1 MARKLK
7 VGIEITV
14 MNRVGASF
22 QEQLDV
28 AALAEDVG
36 LDFLAVPDSIARPFL
51 KLDALTQAAA
61 LFTRTKKIRIR
72 TDVFQIPLR
81 HPIDIARRVS
91 TLDTI
96 SGGRFDF
103 GVGLGWY
110 HKEFEFLGIPFNQRA
125 SRTDES
131 LQVIK
136 RLWTEPSVT
145 HEGKY
150 YKFSDFPLEP
160 KPVQKPHPPIWIGG
174 SSDAALRRT
183 VRIGDGWAGHLET
196 GHVGM
201 DHIEGE
207 VKTLGTEEVI
217 GKLKDFAREAG
228 RDFST
233 IKLSMMF
240 RTNINPD
247 AKKAVEEAARYWEK
261 VGRFIE
267 GGRPFE
273 VKQRAALYGPP
284 EMAVEKVKEV
294 VALGAERV
302 VLNLHA
308 FDIRAQVL
316 ALEKYVLPHL

>member
-1 MARKLK
+1 MGRKLK
-7 VGIEITV
+7 IGIEITV
-14 MNRVGASF
+14 MDKVEAPF
-22 QEQLDV
+22 TEQLEV
-28 AALAEDVG
+28 AALAEEIG
-36 LDFLAVPDSIARPFL
+36 LDFLAVPDSVARPFR
-51 KLDALTQAAA
+51 KLDALTQTAA

-103 GVGLGWY
+103 GVGLGWF
-110 HKEFEFLGIPFNQRA
+110 HKEFEILGIPFNQRA
-125 SRTDES
+125 GRTDES
-131 LQVIK
+131 LAVIK

-174 SSDAALRRT
+174 SSDAALRR
-183 VRIGDGWAGHLET
+183 VVSIGDGWAGHLET

-201 DHIEGE
+201 DHLEGE
-207 VKTLGTEEVI
+207 VKTYGPAEVI

-228 RDFST
+228 RDFRT
-233 IKLSMMF
+233 IRVSMMF

-247 AKKAVEEAARYWEK
+247 AKKAVEEAGRYWEK
-261 VGRFIE
+261 VGKFIE
-267 GGRPFE
+267 GGRPFD

-284 EMAVEKVKEV
+284 ERLLEKVKEV
-294 VALGAERV
+294 EALGAEE
-302 VLNLHA
+302 VLFYPHA
-308 FDIRAQVL
+308 YDVRGQVL